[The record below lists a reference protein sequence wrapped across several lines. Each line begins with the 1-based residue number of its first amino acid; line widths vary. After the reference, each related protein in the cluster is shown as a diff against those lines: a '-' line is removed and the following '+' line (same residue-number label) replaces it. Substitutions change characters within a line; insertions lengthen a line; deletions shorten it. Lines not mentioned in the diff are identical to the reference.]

1 VIERYVFVKLKP
13 EYATADGRAEVRAR
27 SEQLAA
33 IPLVRSLTIGSPADP
48 GAEHAWDLS
57 LVLRFDS
64 RADVNAYLHHPE
76 HDAYYEGF
84 LQARLI
90 VIKAWNFTI

>member
-13 EYATADGRAEVRAR
+13 EYATEAGRAEVRAR
-27 SEQLAA
+27 SAQLAA
-33 IPLVRSLTIGSPADP
+33 IPGVLGVTVGAPADP
-48 GAEHAWDLS
+48 GAVQAWDLS
-57 LVLRFDS
+57 LVLHFES
-64 RADVNAYLHHPE
+64 RAELNAYLHHAD

-84 LQARLI
+84 LQPRLI